1 MLENL
6 IKKNSSELA
15 PGLQPEEEFE
25 KPLVSQ
31 IQDSSKNPEGAEFH
45 GFQSV
50 GEWGFAR
57 RASSEARSEELS
69 SATDFSPWVSTIP
82 RSSAAGSFIF

>member
-1 MLENL
+1 MTYIYELCERLPRCGPGDNESTRRAYESILEV
-6 IKKNSSELA
+6 
-15 PGLQPEEEFE
+15 P
-25 KPLVSQ
+25 
-31 IQDSSKNPEGAEFH
+31 KNPEGAEFH

-69 SATDFSPWVSTIP
+69 SATDFSPWVSTRLP
-82 RSSAAGSFIF
+82 PTRFKCNLKN